1 MGKNMQA
8 KSAKKN
14 WKKHTK
20 VGEKPINHI
29 QLDTVFQDLA
39 FIKNDKSKI
48 IMLWGK
54 MR

>member
-14 WKKHTK
+14 WKRHTK
-20 VGEKPINHI
+20 VNKNPINHI
-29 QLDTVFQDLA
+29 QLDTVFQGLA
-39 FIKNDKSKI
+39 FITNDKSKI
-48 IMLWGK
+48 IMSWGK